1 MRRKRGTTPSGTT
14 PSGTTPSGTTPTG
27 AEMSRR
33 WRAYLVAGITLVT
46 STALSRAQIQT
57 PPSARTQLRPPGI
70 STTLDDTSV
79 DDTRKILEEMRR
91 EGKLDAEKADDQSAA
106 ADENKMIAEQEVP
119 QTPAG
124 SAANAAVADARHK
137 RDIWSLDYE
146 KRIYE
151 WQFFTTKIV
160 FIVVIGLV
168 LAGVFFSW
176 TQFQYSLAVDRAER
190 RARSR
195 LLNLN
200 RRKAATKAAAAKA
213 TRAVANETKEADKDD
228 ETKPADTSDDDDSS
242 ISNLDSEL
250 EASLSGLK
258 VKTSMLGVLILT
270 ISFLFFYLFLQVV
283 YPIK

>member
-1 MRRKRGTTPSGTT
+1 MRRKR
-14 PSGTTPSGTTPTG
+14 GTTPSGTTPTG

-33 WRAYLVAGITLVT
+33 WRAYLVAGITLAT

-200 RRKAATKAAAAKA
+200 RRKAATKAAAKA

-228 ETKPADTSDDDDSS
+228 ETKPTDTSDDDDSS
-242 ISNLDSEL
+242 VSNLDSEL